1 MPSNTILKNG
11 IVLQHDAQDNV
22 VALRNTD
29 ILIEGDRIIKVGQ
42 GLQSDNASVMDCEGK
57 IIASGF
63 INAHHHVWQ
72 SQLKGRLGDS
82 TMLDYI
88 LEGKFILG
96 ILGTRVLKASANL
109 QSYHFTPDDFF
120 WGQLAGCLEAL
131 DSGTTCVVDNAHGAS
146 RPEHGTAA
154 LSATL
159 ASGIRSIFCHGVMPL
174 RTTEWT
180 KSSFDLDRSPQPD
193 WLLPQMDTLAAKAP
207 FGDDKRV
214 QLGFFF
220 DSHFLP
226 ANVICETLNHV
237 KQAGVKLITS
247 HYRHWPVSKGQSRV
261 PEQLNASG
269 LLGPDILL
277 THGNGT
283 TPEQA
288 ALLTQAGTYVV
299 STPDAEIFMASGAD
313 PVAFRE
319 DLPLTC
325 LGADCHSCGPVSMM
339 HQMQMALASHRGMQT
354 TKIFAEGHYPKKM
367 RATIQEA
374 FNLAT
379 IKAARAIS
387 MDKDIGSISVGKLA
401 DLVIFDTS
409 SPSISCAAEHDP
421 LAAIVR
427 HAGVREVDTVI
438 IGGKIRKHNG
448 ILQNVHLDE
457 GQEAGFEL
465 KHEAVDIKDGLSWKE
480 IAKELSRSRSEIQK
494 KIDKVN
500 KELAK
505 EKLIGMMGGLQD
517 ILVD

>member
-1 MPSNTILKNG
+1 MSTRLLLQNG
-11 IVLQHDAQDNV
+11 TVLQHDAQDNV
-22 VALRNTD
+22 IALKNAD
-29 ILIEGDRIIKVGQ
+29 ILIEDDHIVKIGHDIEPEDASII
-42 GLQSDNASVMDCEGK
+42 DCYGK
-57 IIASGF
+57 IIAPGF

-82 TMLDYI
+82 TMLDYM
-88 LEGKFILG
+88 LE
-96 ILGTRVLKASANL
+96 ANL
-109 QSYHFTPDDFF
+109 QSFNFTPEDFF
-120 WGQLAGCLEAL
+120 WGQLAGCLEAI
-131 DSGTTCVVDNAHGAS
+131 DAGTTCVVDNAHGAS
-146 RPEHGTAA
+146 GPEHGPAA

-174 RTTEWT
+174 RAAEWT
-180 KSSFDLDRSPQPD
+180 ESSFELDRSPQPD
-193 WLLPQMDTLAAKAP
+193 WLLPQMDSLAAKAP

-220 DSHFLP
+220 DSYFLP
-226 ANVICETLNHV
+226 ENFIAETLNRV
-237 KQAGVKLITS
+237 KEAGVKLITS

-261 PEQLNASG
+261 PEQLHACG

-288 ALLTQAGTYVV
+288 SLLTEAGTYIV

-339 HQMQMALASHRGMQT
+339 HQMQMALASDRGSQNSKT
-354 TKIFAEGHYPKKM
+354 FAEGHYPKKM
-367 RATIQEA
+367 RATVQKA

-379 IKAARAIS
+379 IKAAVRSTWIRT
-387 MDKDIGSISVGKLA
+387 L
-401 DLVIFDTS
+401 DLLQWATD
-409 SPSISCAAEHDP
+409 HDP
-421 LAAIVR
+421 LTAIVR
-427 HAGVREVDTVI
+427 HAGVREVETVI
-438 IGGKIRKHNG
+438 VGGKVRKDNG
-448 ILQNVHLDE
+448 SLQSVHLAE
-457 GQEAGFEL
+457 GREAGFDF
-465 KHEAVDIKDGLSWKE
+465 KHEALDSKDGLSWKE
-480 IAKELSRSRSEIQK
+480 VAKELSRSRSEIESR
-494 KIDKVN
+494 INKVN

>member
-1 MPSNTILKNG
+1 MGVRLLLQKGT
-11 IVLQHDAQDNV
+11 VLQHDAEDNV
-22 VALRNTD
+22 IALRNTD
-29 ILIEGDRIIKVGQ
+29 ILIDGDRIVEIGHN
-42 GLQSDNASVMDCEGK
+42 LQPQNASTIDCDGK
-57 IIASGF
+57 IIAPGF

-82 TMLDYI
+82 TMLDYM
-88 LEGKFILG
+88 LE
-96 ILGTRVLKASANL
+96 ANF
-109 QSYHFTPDDFF
+109 QSFNFSPDDFF

-146 RPEHGTAA
+146 SPEHGPAA

-159 ASGIRSIFCHGVMPL
+159 VSGIRSIFCHGVMPL
-174 RTTEWT
+174 RAAEWT
-180 KSSFDLDRSPQPD
+180 ESSFELDRSPQPD
-193 WLLPQMDTLAAKAP
+193 WLLPQMNSLAAKAP

-214 QLGFFF
+214 QFGFFF

-226 ANVICETLNHV
+226 ENVISETLN
-237 KQAGVKLITS
+237 
-247 HYRHWPVSKGQSRV
+247 RQSRV
-261 PEQLNASG
+261 PEQLHASG

-288 ALLTQAGTYVV
+288 SLLTEAGTYIV

-339 HQMQMALASHRGMQT
+339 HQMQMALASDRGMQNST
-354 TKIFAEGHYPKKM
+354 TFAQGHYPKKM
-367 RATIQEA
+367 RATVQKA

-379 IKAARAIS
+379 IKAARAIN
-387 MDKDIGSISVGKLA
+387 MDKDIGSIAVGKLA
-401 DLVIFDTS
+401 DLVIFDTT

-421 LAAIVR
+421 LTAVVR
-427 HAGVREVDTVI
+427 HAGVREVETVI
-438 IGGKIRKHNG
+438 AGGKVRKHNG
-448 ILQNVHLDE
+448 SLQTVHLAE
-457 GQEAGFEL
+457 GREAGFDL
-465 KHEAVDIKDGLSWKE
+465 KHKAFNSNDGLSWKE
-480 IAKELSRSRSEIQK
+480 VAKELSRSRSEIEGRIK
-494 KIDKVN
+494 KVN
-500 KELAK
+500 KELAR
-505 EKLIGMMGGLQD
+505 EKLMGMMGGLQD

>member
-29 ILIEGDRIIKVGQ
+29 ILIEDDRIIEIGQ
-42 GLQSDNASVMDCEGK
+42 GLQSENASVIDCDGK
-57 IIASGF
+57 IIAPGF

-82 TMLDYI
+82 TMLDYM
-88 LEGKFILG
+88 LE
-96 ILGTRVLKASANL
+96 ANL
-109 QSYHFTPDDFF
+109 QSFNFTPQDFF

-131 DSGTTCVVDNAHGAS
+131 DAGTTCVVDNAHGAS
-146 RPEHGTAA
+146 RPEHGTAV

-180 KSSFDLDRSPQPD
+180 ESSFELDRSPQPD
-193 WLLPQMDTLAAKAP
+193 WLLPQMDSLAAKAP
-207 FGDDKRV
+207 FGSDKRV

-220 DSHFLP
+220 DTYFLP
-226 ANVICETLNHV
+226 ETVISETLNHV
-237 KQAGVKLITS
+237 KDSGVKLITS
-247 HYRHWPVSKGQSRV
+247 QSRV
-261 PEQLNASG
+261 PEQLHACG
-269 LLGPDILL
+269 LLGSDILL

-288 ALLTQAGTYVV
+288 SLLTSAGTYIV

-339 HQMQMALASHRGMQT
+339 HQMQMALASDRGLQNSKT
-354 TKIFAEGHYPKKM
+354 FSEGHYPKTM
-367 RATIQEA
+367 RATIQKA

-379 IKAARAIS
+379 IKAARAIN
-387 MDKDIGSISVGKLA
+387 MDKDIGSIAVGKLA

-421 LAAIVR
+421 LTAIVR
-427 HAGVREVDTVI
+427 HAEVREVDTVI
-438 IGGKIRKHNG
+438 IGGKTRKQNG
-448 ILQNVHLDE
+448 VLLNVHLAE
-457 GQEAGFEL
+457 GQEAGFDV
-465 KHEAVDIKDGLSWKE
+465 KHEAVNLKEEMSWKE
-480 IAKELSRSRSEIQK
+480 VAKELSRSRSEIQER
-494 KIDKVN
+494 INKVN
-500 KELAK
+500 KGLAK
-505 EKLIGMMGGLQD
+505 EKLIAMMGGLQD

>member
-1 MPSNTILKNG
+1 MTTRLLLQNG
-11 IVLQHDAQDNV
+11 TVLQHDRQDNAI
-22 VALRNTD
+22 ALKNTD
-29 ILIEGDRIIKVGQ
+29 ILIEDDRIIEIGR
-42 GLQSDNASVMDCEGK
+42 NIEPRTASMINCDEK
-57 IIASGF
+57 IISPGF

-82 TMLDYI
+82 TMLDYM
-88 LEGKFILG
+88 LE
-96 ILGTRVLKASANL
+96 ANF
-109 QSYHFTPDDFF
+109 QSFNFLPEDFF

-146 RPEHGTAA
+146 SPEHGPAA

-174 RTTEWT
+174 RAAEWT
-180 KSSFDLDRSPQPD
+180 ESSFELDRSPQPD
-193 WLLPQMDTLAAKAP
+193 WLLPQMDSLAAKAP

-226 ANVICETLNHV
+226 ENVISETLN
-237 KQAGVKLITS
+237 
-247 HYRHWPVSKGQSRV
+247 RQSRV
-261 PEQLNASG
+261 PEQLHASG

-283 TPEQA
+283 TLEQA
-288 ALLTQAGTYVV
+288 ALLTEAGTYIV

-339 HQMQMALASHRGMQT
+339 HQMQIALASDRGMQNST
-354 TKIFAEGHYPKKM
+354 TFAQGHYPKKM
-367 RATIQEA
+367 RATVQKA

-379 IKAARAIS
+379 IKAARAIN
-387 MDKDIGSISVGKLA
+387 MDKDIGSIAVGKLA
-401 DLVIFDTS
+401 DLVIFDTT
-409 SPSISCAAEHDP
+409 SPSISCAADHDP
-421 LAAIVR
+421 LTAIVR
-427 HAGVREVDTVI
+427 HAGVREVETVI
-438 IGGKIRKHNG
+438 VGGKIRKNNG
-448 ILQNVHLDE
+448 ILQTVHLAE
-457 GQEAGFEL
+457 GQEVGFDL
-465 KHEAVDIKDGLSWKE
+465 KHEAFNSKDGLSWKE
-480 IAKELSRSRSEIQK
+480 VAKELSRSRSEIEGR
-494 KIDKVN
+494 INEVN

>member
-1 MPSNTILKNG
+1 MTTRLLLQNG
-11 IVLQHDAQDNV
+11 TVLQHDAQDNV
-22 VALRNTD
+22 IALKNTD
-29 ILIEGDRIIKVGQ
+29 ILIEDDRVIEIGR
-42 GLQSDNASVMDCEGK
+42 NIEPRTASMINCDEK
-57 IIASGF
+57 IISPGF

-82 TMLDYI
+82 TMLDYM
-88 LEGKFILG
+88 LEG
-96 ILGTRVLKASANL
+96 
-109 QSYHFTPDDFF
+109 HFNFSPDDFF

-146 RPEHGTAA
+146 SPEHGPAA

-159 ASGIRSIFCHGVMPL
+159 TSGIRSIFCHGVMPL
-174 RTTEWT
+174 RAAEWT
-180 KSSFDLDRSPQPD
+180 ESSFELDRSPQPD
-193 WLLPQMDTLAAKAP
+193 WLLPQMDSFAAKAP

-220 DSHFLP
+220 D
-226 ANVICETLNHV
+226 
-237 KQAGVKLITS
+237 
-247 HYRHWPVSKGQSRV
+247 RQSRV
-261 PEQLNASG
+261 PEQLHASG

-288 ALLTQAGTYVV
+288 ALLTEAGTYIV

-339 HQMQMALASHRGMQT
+339 HQMQIALASDRGMQNLT
-354 TKIFAEGHYPKKM
+354 TFAQGHYPKKM
-367 RATIQEA
+367 RATVQKA

-379 IKAARAIS
+379 IKAARAIN
-387 MDKDIGSISVGKLA
+387 MDKDIGSVAVGKLA
-401 DLVIFDTS
+401 DLVIFDTT
-409 SPSISCAAEHDP
+409 SPSISCAADHDP
-421 LAAIVR
+421 LTAIVR
-427 HAGVREVDTVI
+427 HAGVREVETVI
-438 IGGKIRKHNG
+438 VGGKIRKHNG
-448 ILQNVHLDE
+448 SLQTVHLAE
-457 GQEAGFEL
+457 GQEAGLDL
-465 KHEAVDIKDGLSWKE
+465 KHEAFNSKDELSWKE
-480 IAKELSRSRSEIQK
+480 VAKELSRSRSEIEGR
-494 KIDKVN
+494 INKVN

-517 ILVD
+517 ILVDC

>member
-1 MPSNTILKNG
+1 MGVRLLLQNG
-11 IVLQHDAQDNV
+11 TVLQHDAQDNV
-22 VALRNTD
+22 IARRNTD
-29 ILIEGDRIIKVGQ
+29 ILIEDDRIIEIGHDIEP
-42 GLQSDNASVMDCEGK
+42 GNASKIDCDGK
-57 IIASGF
+57 IIAPGF

-82 TMLDYI
+82 TMLDYM
-88 LEGKFILG
+88 LE
-96 ILGTRVLKASANL
+96 VANL
-109 QSYHFTPDDFF
+109 QSFNFTPDDIF

-131 DSGTTCVVDNAHGAS
+131 DAGTTCVVDNAHGAS
-146 RPEHGTAA
+146 SPEHGPAA

-174 RTTEWT
+174 RAAEWT
-180 KSSFDLDRSPQPD
+180 ESSFELDRSPQPD
-193 WLLPQMDTLAAKAP
+193 WLLPQMDCLAEKAP

-220 DSHFLP
+220 DSYFLP
-226 ANVICETLNHV
+226 ENAISESLNHV
-237 KQAGVKLITS
+237 KEAGVKLITS

-261 PEQLNASG
+261 PEQLHACG

-288 ALLTQAGTYVV
+288 SLLTEAGTYIV

-325 LGADCHSCGPVSMM
+325 LGADCHSCGPASMM
-339 HQMQMALASHRGMQT
+339 HQMQIALASDRGSQNSKT
-354 TKIFAEGHYPKKM
+354 FAQGHYPKKM
-367 RATIQEA
+367 RATVQEA

-379 IKAARAIS
+379 IKAARAIN
-387 MDKDIGSISVGKLA
+387 MDKDIGSIAVGKLA
-401 DLVIFDTS
+401 DLVIFDTT
-409 SPSISCAAEHDP
+409 SPSLNCAADHDP
-421 LAAIVR
+421 LTAIVR
-427 HAGVREVDTVI
+427 HAGIREVETVI
-438 IGGKIRKHNG
+438 IGGQIRKQNG
-448 ILQNVHLDE
+448 ILHNVHLAD
-457 GQEAGFEL
+457 GREAGFDF
-465 KHEAVDIKDGLSWKE
+465 KHEAVDSKDGLSWKE
-480 IAKELSRSRSEIQK
+480 VAKELSRSRGEIQGR
-494 KIDKVN
+494 INKVN

-517 ILVD
+517 ILVDL